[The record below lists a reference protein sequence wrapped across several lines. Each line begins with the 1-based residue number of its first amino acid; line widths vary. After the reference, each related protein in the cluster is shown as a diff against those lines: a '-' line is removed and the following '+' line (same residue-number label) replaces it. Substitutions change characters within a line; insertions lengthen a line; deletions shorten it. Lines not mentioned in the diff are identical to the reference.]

1 MKDFD
6 FDIVGG
12 VAVTAFVVAAACWG
26 GIIAWALAW
35 VIAWAVM
42 AVARGW

>member
-1 MKDFD
+1 MKDL
-6 FDIVGG
+6 DIIGG

-35 VIAWAVM
+35 VSVWVVM
-42 AVARGW
+42 AIARVW